1 MLAVAKVA
9 DRLPGS
15 LLLRV
20 SHPLDEVVGHF
31 VELASLQDLLYFPLL
46 ITLHCYININ
56 QLTITCNLYF
66 KDGIITINH
75 HEKTQSLS
83 SQGLTFE

>member
-66 KDGIITINH
+66 KGLNYYN
-75 HEKTQSLS
+75 KS
-83 SQGLTFE
+83 SRVDPVFEFSRFDF